1 MNAPWPIDIWPLIPI
16 STVSPA
22 TAMTVAATCAS
33 WYWRNES
40 SLLLSASSTRPA
52 RIAIPR
58 CLASVI
64 WLHLPCG
71 CRGEQSRGPEHQHE
85 YQDREAGEFG
95 QVAADV
101 SSHVIEQDAENEPA
115 DDRSDRAVQPADD
128 RGSESQH
135 EDRVHAVGIQE
146 RLWRDEHPG

>member
-1 MNAPWPIDIWPLIPI
+1 MPI

-22 TAMTVAATCAS
+22 TAMTVAATWAN

-40 SLLLSASSTRPA
+40 SLLLSASSTTPA
-52 RIAIPR
+52 TIAIPT

-71 CRGEQSRGPEHQHE
+71 CRSEQSRWPEHQHQ
-85 YQDREAGEFG
+85 YQDRETSQFR

-101 SSHVIEQDAENEPA
+101 SRYVVEQDAEKEPA
-115 DDRSDRAVQPADD
+115 NDRANRAVEPTDDRC
-128 RGSESQH
+128 GESQH
-135 EDRVHAVGIQE
+135 EDRVHAVGVE
-146 RLWRDEHPG
+146 KGLRRDKHSSKRTDQAC